1 MENRELEKA
10 ATIAVMLLLVITFIM
25 GILDTLKN
33 I

>member
-10 ATIAVMLLLVITFIM
+10 ATIAGMLLLVITFIM